1 MDDSAKLASLRDMVG
16 GGEQEITY
24 SDAVL
29 SAYLRIAGR
38 KIINRAFPYR
48 DDITEVP
55 GKYESVQLEVAAYLV
70 NKRGAEGETSHGENG
85 ITRTYENADVP
96 ESMLRAVVPAC
107 GVV

>member
-1 MDDSAKLASLRDMVG
+1 MDDSAKLAALRDMVG
-16 GGEQEITY
+16 DGEQEITY

-55 GKYESVQLEVAAYLV
+55 EKYESVQLEVAAYLV

>member
-1 MDDSAKLASLRDMVG
+1 MDDSAKLAALRDMVG

-55 GKYESVQLEVAAYLV
+55 EKYESVQLEVAAYLV